1 VLINFISS
9 SDGPGGVLRW
19 IFFSRILG
27 PKSKYE
33 KDLPYTYEAQVK
45 YLEDDEDSISH
56 IADTICG
63 LVAYLDERKIS
74 PDDVRIFEIHC
85 DQEKELDIAMC
96 TSMEQKWLSRE
107 ELCESF
113 KHYYE
118 GHIYEGGCTFSD
130 RDNTCK

>member
-1 VLINFISS
+1 MEL
-9 SDGPGGVLRW
+9 
-19 IFFSRILG
+19 FSKILG

-33 KDLPYTYEAQVK
+33 KDLPYTYQAQVK
-45 YLEDDEDSISH
+45 YIEDDEDYNSY

-74 PDDVRIFEIHC
+74 PDDVRIFEIHR

-96 TSMEQKWLSRE
+96 TSKKQQWLSRK

-130 RDNTCK
+130 RDNTCT